1 MDKGRRKRIVKHLG
15 KVGMSVVSVSL
26 LLGSPS
32 ASAIDAADAAAQA
45 VASEGGKEILSK
57 TFEVARSKPALALA
71 AGITCLACVP
81 VAGVVT
87 SPGMCVACG
96 ILIAKTLG

>member
-32 ASAIDAADAAAQA
+32 ASAIDA
-45 VASEGGKEILSK
+45 EGGKEILSK